1 MTKYE
6 EMLKTMNESAN
17 GVEALVEGLT
27 PAQAGQIIN
36 EFIMS
41 DFYEEN
47 DGTLYTALINV
58 VRRDP
63 ESAKCIV
70 K

>member
-47 DGTLYTALINV
+47 YGTLYKALINV

-63 ESAKCIV
+63 ESAKCIA